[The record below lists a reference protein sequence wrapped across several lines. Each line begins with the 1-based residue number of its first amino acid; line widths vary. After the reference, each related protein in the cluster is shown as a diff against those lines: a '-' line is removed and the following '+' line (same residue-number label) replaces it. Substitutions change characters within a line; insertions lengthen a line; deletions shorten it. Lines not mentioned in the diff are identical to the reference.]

1 MSKPFDP
8 REHLRLLDN
17 GSPYLDVKWRVH
29 WMRSEHPDGEIET
42 EMISV
47 DDERAVFKAVVR
59 VPGGGAATGH
69 ASANR
74 AATASYIETAE
85 TRAIGRAL
93 AALGY
98 GAEFVEDDQAA
109 GRSTER
115 PVSLVPNQP
124 APPLPASST
133 PPAQPRVRPMRTVE
147 DRPEPEVTPEPAPA
161 PSPAPASTPRRETR
175 EVRETPA
182 PTNLDAVLNDLPTPM
197 TRGSDIR
204 SRQESQP
211 RGAERA
217 DREDVSWT
225 KFWEW
230 AKRHGYRDAN
240 HLKDLLGIDVNALTP
255 GEVRDHIRRY
265 EVDHPPEKDES

>member
-29 WMRSEHPDGEIET
+29 WMRSEHPDGEIAT
-42 EMISV
+42 DLISV

-59 VPGGGAATGH
+59 IPGGGAATGH
-69 ASANR
+69 ASASR
-74 AATASYIETAE
+74 ASTASYIETAE

-98 GAEFVEDDQAA
+98 GAEFVEDDQTA
-109 GRSTER
+109 GRPTER
-115 PVSLVPNQP
+115 PVSLVPSQP
-124 APPLPASST
+124 SPPVPSSPST
-133 PPAQPRVRPMRTVE
+133 QPRVRPMRTLE
-147 DRPEPEVTPEPAPA
+147 DPPEPEPPTETP
-161 PSPAPASTPRRETR
+161 PRREPR
-175 EVRETPA
+175 EVRETSAPA
-182 PTNLDAVLNDLPTPM
+182 NLDAVLNDLPTPM

-204 SRQESQP
+204 SRQEAQP
-211 RGAERA
+211 RGT

-265 EVDHPPEKDES
+265 EVDHPPEGDES